1 MTMEKI
7 KANFENLTENDLM
20 SITKVYST
28 NGSFPLEVFP
38 LKIQDIINATVD
50 SLDFPLDFIGASV
63 LSTISIATANTYK
76 VQVKN
81 NWIDS
86 PLIYMA
92 LVGRS
97 GTNKTHPLSFALNPI
112 LNRDKKT
119 YHEYEV
125 RKQEYDKF
133 CSLSAKDK
141 KDQGIEEQPKPVW
154 EKNIISDFTPEAL
167 AQVHKFNKR
176 GIAVYIDELA
186 GWFKNFNRYNSGS
199 EMEFWLS
206 SWSCKPIN
214 IDRKSGDPVFIASPF
229 IPVVGTIQNKVLVEM
244 SKSGRND
251 NGFIDRILFAIP
263 DNLTKPYWSDKE
275 LEQSFT
281 DSWFNIINNLL
292 NINLQFD
299 ENLNPVSNILLFDK
313 EAKKILSNW
322 QIFNTDLANNTA
334 NENLSGVYSK
344 LETYVI
350 RLALILEMAD
360 YACNIEIPV
369 NNIGVDSVN
378 GAIKL
383 IEYFRRTAEKVNAII
398 NNENIESKLSLD
410 KIDLLK
416 SLPDNFTTNE
426 AINIGNDI
434 QMNEKFVKRFI
445 SDTSLFTRTSHG
457 NYSKLTSNN

>member
-1 MTMEKI
+1 
-7 KANFENLTENDLM
+7 
-20 SITKVYST
+20 
-28 NGSFPLEVFP
+28 
-38 LKIQDIINATVD
+38 
-50 SLDFPLDFIGASV
+50 
-63 LSTISIATANTYK
+63 
-76 VQVKN
+76 
-81 NWIDS
+81 
-86 PLIYMA
+86 MA

-112 LNRDKKT
+112 FDRDKKT

-244 SKSGRND
+244 SKNGRND
-251 NGFIDRILFAIP
+251 NGFIDRILFAFP
-263 DNLTKPYWSDKE
+263 DNLSKPYWSDKE
-275 LEQSFT
+275 LDQDIT
-281 DSWFNIINNLL
+281 DSWFEIITNIF
-292 NINLQFD
+292 NINLQLD
-299 ENLNPVSNILLFDK
+299 EYLNPVSNILVFDK
-313 EAKKILSNW
+313 EAKDVLYNW
-322 QIFNTDLANNTA
+322 QIFNTDLANNTV
-334 NENLSGVYSK
+334 NEDLSGIYSK
-344 LETYVI
+344 LENYLI
-350 RLALILEMAD
+350 RLSLILEIAN
-360 YACNIEIPV
+360 YACNIETPV
-369 NNIGVDSVN
+369 YIIGVDSVN

-383 IEYFRRTAEKVNAII
+383 IEYFRKTAVKVNAII
-398 NNENIESKLSLD
+398 NNDNIESKLTQD

-426 AINIGNDI
+426 AIIIGNDI
-434 QMNEKFVKRFI
+434 RMNEKFVKRFI